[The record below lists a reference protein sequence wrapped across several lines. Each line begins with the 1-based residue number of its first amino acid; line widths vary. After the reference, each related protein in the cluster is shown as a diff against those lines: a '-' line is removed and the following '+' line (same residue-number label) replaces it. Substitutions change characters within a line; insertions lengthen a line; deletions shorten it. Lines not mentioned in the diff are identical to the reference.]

1 MRGKAEQFNNKKM
14 KDEIIIIGDYTPIC
28 TPKINFETLEDVY
41 HKEKGSLEES
51 IEFKIKNTLQEIN
64 KIQRIITKERGV
76 IPPNFYQKKR
86 K

>member
-1 MRGKAEQFNNKKM
+1 MRGKAEQINNKNM
-14 KDEIIIIGDYTPIC
+14 KDEII
-28 TPKINFETLEDVY
+28 PKINFETLEDVY

-64 KIQRIITKERGV
+64 KIKIITKERGV
-76 IPPNFYQKKR
+76 IPPNFYKKKR